1 MSARRQS
8 SASAGSARRQSDARR
23 PSERFERPDFAMS
36 ARTSDVFH
44 QDENDDDEAQVAVKY
59 SGSSYWPRT
68 PSFSRKGRGVLAG
81 LTPSTPLKE
90 DVFRVALIGAGN
102 VMFGSDEGPWNLT
115 SRLELKVGARLRV
128 IALIDPDAARCKAQL
143 DAKLGTEV
151 AVAYKE
157 TKVYRNVDDFI
168 AATPRPQWPR
178 CVIVGSPPAFRGSD
192 KPGRDVEMRLLDA
205 MPGVSMFLEKPVS
218 TDEVPAA
225 RRVAQFME
233 ERKDIVSIGYHLRY
247 LKVVQKLKRIIEA
260 NNLQVMSIIAIYSAS
275 YERIAKPGWW
285 MKSRDCGPVVE
296 QGTHFADLSRYIGG
310 DVDLDTV
317 MAHAV
322 EHDEPAGELSVIPV
336 DESIIAPED
345 RIPRVTTASWK
356 FKSGAVGTLIH
367 SAVLQGAKYAT
378 ELQVFADG
386 FMFRL
391 LDPYNNP
398 KLIVRR
404 PDSDAEEEFS
414 YPGDD
419 PYQGEMDAFIDTVEH
434 GIEQTAFFSSYNDA
448 VDTYELTWAIT
459 HAAEASTAKRRAKG
473 ATGKPAGSSKLDAIV
488 EKVSELTTS

>member
-1 MSARRQS
+1 M
-8 SASAGSARRQSDARR
+8 SASATTCA
-23 PSERFERPDFAMS
+23 
-36 ARTSDVFH
+36 
-44 QDENDDDEAQVAVKY
+44 
-59 SGSSYWPRT
+59 
-68 PSFSRKGRGVLAG
+68 
-81 LTPSTPLKE
+81 
-90 DVFRVALIGAGN
+90 
-102 VMFGSDEGPWNLT
+102 T
-115 SRLELKVGARLRV
+115 SRV
-128 IALIDPDAARCKAQL
+128 
-143 DAKLGTEV
+143 
-151 AVAYKE
+151 
-157 TKVYRNVDDFI
+157 
-168 AATPRPQWPR
+168 RP
-178 CVIVGSPPAFRGSD
+178 
-192 KPGRDVEMRLLDA
+192 PG
-205 MPGVSMFLEKPVS
+205 P
-218 TDEVPAA
+218 
-225 RRVAQFME
+225 
-233 ERKDIVSIGYHLRY
+233 ERADSA
-247 LKVVQKLKRIIEA
+247 VVQKLKRIIEA
-260 NNLQVMSIIAIYSAS
+260 NDLKVMSIIAIYSAS

-322 EHDEPAGELSVIPV
+322 EHDEPAGELSVVPV

-414 YPGDD
+414 VRG
-419 PYQGEMDAFIDTVEH
+419 H
-434 GIEQTAFFSSYNDA
+434 GLE
-448 VDTYELTWAIT
+448 
-459 HAAEASTAKRRAKG
+459 KR
-473 ATGKPAGSSKLDAIV
+473 
-488 EKVSELTTS
+488 